1 MNERPKDLSGL
12 VASRL
17 CHDLVSPVGAI
28 GNGLE
33 LLTMTGL
40 AKTPEL
46 ALVMDSLEN
55 AQARLRFYRVAFG
68 SSRADQSM
76 GSPELAAILHGVY
89 GAGRLTATCDTE
101 GEIGRDS
108 AKLALLLVLCIEAS
122 LSHGGQITVTR
133 NGPGWVITGSGK
145 RYRDLGDLWTLLET
159 PQGPS
164 SVSPDRVQFP
174 LAHQHAAHMGLQLCV
189 SQDAAAVKVTT
200 SLR

>member
-1 MNERPKDLSGL
+1 MNEQPKDLSGL

-33 LLTMTGL
+33 LLTMTGM
-40 AKTPEL
+40 AKTPEMS
-46 ALVMDSLEN
+46 LVMESLEN

-68 SSRADQSM
+68 SSREDQSM
-76 GSPELAAILHGVY
+76 GSPELAAILQGVY
-89 GAGRLTATCDTE
+89 GSGRLTATCQTE

-108 AKLALLLVLCIEAS
+108 AKLALLLVLCVEAS

-133 NGPGWVITGSGK
+133 LGAGWTVRGSGK
-145 RYRDLGDLWTLLET
+145 RYRDLGDLWPLLET
-159 PQGPS
+159 PQGPTA
-164 SVSPDRVQFP
+164 VGADRVQFP
-174 LAHQHAAHMGLQLCV
+174 LAHEQAAHMGIKLQV
-189 SQDAAAVKVTT
+189 SQDASAVAVTA